1 LAERDV
7 GTASGPLARD
17 PELDV
22 SQGRRKVQRSIWAT
36 AALTAVA
43 VSAFGYILQL
53 LLDFT
58 SKVPA
63 VVGAVFFF
71 AVFGGGAIAALL
83 LGIAALVVGRGRRAA
98 TTTAGLVAVGYVIL
112 MQTIQSVWD

>member
-1 LAERDV
+1 VA
-7 GTASGPLARD
+7 T
-17 PELDV
+17 ELNV
-22 SQGRRKVQRSIWAT
+22 SQGRRKVERSGWAT

-43 VSAFGYILQL
+43 VSTVGYIVQL

-63 VVGAVFFF
+63 IAGAVFFF

-83 LGIAALVVGRGRRAA
+83 LGIGAVVIGRGRRGP